1 MEDEI
6 GIVTNYAQACLDIGY
21 AVRETVNSMP
31 FSERSVRT
39 TSILKPE
46 ATGRATLAD
55 AKGEEEGVKILD
67 KLSKEIRHNIHLIV
81 NPSNGSL
88 YKIGSS
94 TSDKVVFAYMDA
106 VDGTW
111 KVAGIGGPKY
121 QSNDGN
127 WGTGVA
133 LTMPTSASLE
143 QLTIGDFKTAAITTG
158 NPRKYACAP
167 DDVFA
172 SPDANGNLASYSVA
186 QSICAMPEIRPV
198 YTSTQQKLS
207 QAFGYYDA
215 FQGFDRQTAP
225 AGTEDL
231 TARLWR
237 LLENRNEGGCF
248 DLIRSYGNLSAC
260 ACDML
265 GWRDETL
272 PESAG
277 GIFVALNESLPNL
290 IPAVPI
296 IIGAGGIALDFDGNP
311 LQERK
316 LTAPR
321 TNIIYIAN
329 EALKGQ
335 VMPLIE
341 KAKI

>member
-1 MEDEI
+1 MGNEMNLLDI
-6 GIVTNYAQACLDIGY
+6 YAQACLDIGY
-21 AVRETVNSMP
+21 AVRETINSMP
-31 FSERSVRT
+31 FGERGIRT

-46 ATGRATLAD
+46 AQGRATQAD
-55 AKGEEEGVKILD
+55 AKGEEEGVKVLD
-67 KLSKEIRHNIHLIV
+67 MLSKEIGHNIFLIV
-81 NPSNGSL
+81 NPSNGSI

-94 TSDKVVFAYMDA
+94 ASDKVVFAYMDA

-121 QSNDGN
+121 QANDGN

-133 LTMPTSASLE
+133 LTMPTSLSLE
-143 QLTIGDFKTAAITTG
+143 ELTIGDFKTAAITTG

-172 SPDANGNLASYSVA
+172 SPDENGNPISYSVA
-186 QSICAMPEIRPV
+186 LGSGAKQEIKRV
-198 YTSTQQKLS
+198 YTSTQSKLGQS
-207 QAFGYYDA
+207 FGYYDA

-231 TARLWR
+231 TAKLWR

-265 GWRDETL
+265 GWRDESL
-272 PESAG
+272 PESAA

-296 IIGAGGIALDFDGNP
+296 IIGAGGIALDFEGNP

-329 EALKGQ
+329 QALKEQ

-341 KAKI
+341 KAME